1 MSKVKWTKEQEMAI
15 KEKGSNI
22 LVAAAAGSG
31 KTAVLVERI
40 INKII
45 EDKIDID
52 SLLVV
57 TFTNAAASEMRE
69 RILDAIY
76 KKIEEMPDDVN
87 LQKQINLLNKA
98 DICTIHAFCLEVIKN
113 NFYEIDVSPNFRIG
127 DTTEIELLKQEVLE
141 NLFEE
146 KYDNAEK
153 DFIELINTYTGY
165 RGDEPLKEM
174 ILNIYKHIQ
183 SSPFPEEWLEKQI
196 EDFNIEN
203 KNIDFAE
210 TKWGTILLENNKN
223 LIKETILGLKNVK
236 EILDQNYELDK
247 FSQAIRKDIE
257 TLAEMLDL
265 NNWEELYERVNN
277 FSFSKWPIDR
287 KIVSNIKDEAKE
299 KRDKINKRF
308 KTEKDKLF
316 IFSSKEAIEDISSMY
331 KILKTLKTL
340 ILEFQ
345 DKYTLEKREKNI
357 IDFNDIEHLA
367 LKILV
372 KKDENGNYVPT
383 EVAKKYREK
392 FSEIAIDEYQ
402 DSNLV
407 QEYILNSISNGKNI
421 FMVGDVK
428 QSIYKFRQARPELF
442 LDKYTNYNENKS
454 NEKGLKIQ
462 LFKNFRSR
470 ENVLDV
476 TNLIFKNIMSKQLG
490 DINYTK
496 EEYLNLGANYEI
508 PENKDIDYAG
518 KTELYLID
526 LKQEEKTYEEETD
539 DVDETTYIEN
549 TVLEAKFVANKI
561 KEIVNSNYYI
571 FDKKQGYRKVEYK
584 DIVILL
590 RATSVQAPI
599 YEKELADLNLP
610 VTSDSSAEYLDSIE
624 IQTIM
629 SVLKII
635 DNPIQD
641 IPLVTVMRSIIGG
654 FTDNDL
660 IEIRLADKNCNFYEA
675 IQKAKIQVSNV
686 LKEKIDRFLEDIA
699 KWREAVE
706 YLSLDELIWKIYID
720 SGYYNYVGL
729 MPNGKLRQANL
740 KLLFEKAK
748 QYEKSS
754 FKGLYNFINF
764 IDKVKLSSG
773 DMSAAKVISENENVI
788 RIMSIHKSKGLEF
801 PIVFLCGTGKQFNM
815 RDLNEKILL
824 HQELGIGP
832 RYINYDRKI
841 EYDTLAK
848 EAIKLQTKKETLSE
862 EERVLYVALTRSKEK
877 LIITGL
883 SKDVQKDLDDKK
895 MQLQI
900 YSNESENINSS
911 LIAKGKSYLDWI
923 EYVYLKNKENTEE
936 YITLNVI
943 KKESILEK
951 DKEAEKVEDKNE
963 KIQDKLSKIKST
975 KEIDEIKKIIE
986 WKYENYLATTIPSK
1000 ASVTKLKELEN
1011 EEQLKVLFT
1020 TEEQSESKAF
1030 SNLLPK
1036 PKFLNKEEK
1045 LTGAEKGTVMH
1056 LILQKLKIRKEGYNL
1071 EQIDEFIE
1079 KLYSKNIITKL
1090 EKDSINKYKIL
1101 NFVNSNIYKEL
1112 IEAKKIEREKPF
1124 YINILAK
1131 EIFKE
1136 DLEENILVQGIIDL
1150 YYINKDGKL
1159 VLVDYKTDYI
1169 EEGKEKQL
1177 IEKYK
1182 KQLELYKTALEN
1194 SLKRKVDKTYI
1205 YSVYLG
1211 KELDF

>member
-1 MSKVKWTKEQEMAI
+1 MNEVKWTKEQEMAI
-15 KEKGSNI
+15 KGKGSNI

-45 EDKIDID
+45 VDKIDID

-76 KKIEEMPDDVN
+76 RKIEEMPDDVN
-87 LQKQINLLNKA
+87 LQRQINLLNKA

-141 NLFEE
+141 KLFEE

-165 RGDEPLKEM
+165 RGDEPLKEI
-174 ILNIYKHIQ
+174 ILNIYKYIQ
-183 SSPFPEEWLEKQI
+183 SSPLPEEWLEKQI
-196 EDFNIEN
+196 EDFNIEA
-203 KNIDFAE
+203 KDIDFAE
-210 TKWGTILLENNKN
+210 TKWGAILLENNKN

-236 EILDQNYELDK
+236 ELLDQNYELEK

-257 TLAEMLDL
+257 TLTQLLDVDK
-265 NNWEELYERVNN
+265 WEELYERVNG

-299 KRDKINKRF
+299 KRDKINKKF
-308 KTEKDKLF
+308 KIEKDKLF

-331 KILKTLKTL
+331 KTLNALKTL

-345 DKYTLEKREKNI
+345 EKYILEKREKNI

-392 FSEIAIDEYQ
+392 FSEIAVDEYQ

-442 LDKYTNYNENKS
+442 LDKYTNYKENEP

-470 ENVLDV
+470 ENILDV
-476 TNLIFKNIMSKQLG
+476 TNFIFKNIMSKKLG

-496 EEYLNLGANYEI
+496 EEYLNLGANYQL
-508 PENKDIDYAG
+508 PEKENIDYAG

-526 LKQEEKTYEEETD
+526 LKQEEKYDDEEIEEA
-539 DVDETTYIEN
+539 DETTYVEN
-549 TVLEAKFVANKI
+549 AVLEAKFVANKI
-561 KEIVNSNYYI
+561 KEIINSNYYI
-571 FDKKQGYRKVEYK
+571 FDKKKGYRKVEYR

-590 RATSVQAPI
+590 RATSAGAPI
-599 YEKELADLNLP
+599 YEKELTELNIP
-610 VTSDSSAEYLDSIE
+610 VTSDSSSEYLDSIE

-635 DNPIQD
+635 DNPMQD

-660 IEIRLADKNCNFYEA
+660 IEIRLADKYCNFYEA
-675 IQKAKIQVSNV
+675 IQKAKIQVNDN
-686 LKEKIDRFLEDIA
+686 LKDKIERFLNDISN
-699 KWREAVE
+699 WRESVE
-706 YLSLDELIWKIYID
+706 YLNLDELIWKIYID

-773 DMSAAKVISENENVI
+773 DMSAAKVISENENVV

-801 PIVFLCGTGKQFNM
+801 PIVFLSGTGKQFNM

-883 SKDVQKDLDDKK
+883 SKDVQKELEDKK
-895 MQLQI
+895 MQLEI
-900 YSNESENINSS
+900 YSNDSDCINSN

-923 EYVYLKNKENTEE
+923 EYVYLKNKENAEE
-936 YITLNVI
+936 YITLNII
-943 KKESILEK
+943 KKDTILEADSK
-951 DKEAEKVEDKNE
+951 LE
-963 KIQDKLSKIKST
+963 KIENEDIKEKLTKIKDD
-975 KEIDEIKKIIE
+975 KQIEEIKKIIE
-986 WKYENYLATTIPSK
+986 WKYKNYLATTIPSK
-1000 ASVTKLKELEN
+1000 ASVTKLKKLEN
-1011 EEQLKVLFT
+1011 ENQLKILFN
-1020 TEEQSESKAF
+1020 EEIHDEGKG
-1030 SNLLPK
+1030 NNKLLPK
-1036 PKFLNKEEK
+1036 PKFLNEEEK
-1045 LTGAEKGTVMH
+1045 LTGAEKGTIMH
-1056 LILQKLKIRKEGYNL
+1056 LVLQKLDIRKEAYNL
-1071 EQIDEFIE
+1071 EQIDSFIE
-1079 KLYSKNIITKL
+1079 DLYSKNIITEL
-1090 EKDSINKYKIL
+1090 EKKCINKYKIL

-1112 IEAKKIEREKPF
+1112 TEAKEINREKPF
-1124 YINILAK
+1124 YINIPAK
-1131 EIFKE
+1131 DVFKE
-1136 DLEENILVQGIIDL
+1136 ELEENILVQGIIDL
-1150 YYINKDGKL
+1150 YYINKNGEL
-1159 VLVDYKTDYI
+1159 ILVDYKTDYI
-1169 EEGKEKQL
+1169 EEGKEKEL

-1182 KQLELYKTALEN
+1182 KQLELYKNALEN
-1194 SLKRKVDKTYI
+1194 SLGRKVDKTYI